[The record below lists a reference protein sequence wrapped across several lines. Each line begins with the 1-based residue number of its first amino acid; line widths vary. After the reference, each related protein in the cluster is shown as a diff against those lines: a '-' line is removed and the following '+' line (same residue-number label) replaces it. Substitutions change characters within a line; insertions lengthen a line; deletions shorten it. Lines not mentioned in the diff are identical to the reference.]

1 MSIIIS
7 SIILLLCILL
17 VTAYLTL
24 IERKLIG
31 FMQLRVGPSM
41 VGVFGILQPM
51 ADAIKLLFKEPIIPH
66 KADKILFLVA
76 PLITMTIALFAWVA
90 IPIGGNF
97 YISDLNLG
105 ILFVLSVSSLS
116 VYSII
121 LAGLASNSKYPF
133 LAAIRATAQMLS
145 YELTMGL
152 CILSVVTI
160 AGSGNLTDIVYM
172 QVDMH
177 WILRCLM
184 LPIGLLFF
192 ICTLAETNRHPF
204 DLAEAES
211 ELVAG
216 YHSEYSSMQF
226 AMFFLGEYANM
237 ALMSS
242 LTTLLFLGGWSVPF
256 GIQSLECIPSVI
268 WFLVKTLGCL
278 MLFIIVRGVLPR
290 YRYDQL
296 LKIGWG
302 RLLPTSFILFMLVT
316 VTKYYLTH

>member
-7 SIILLLCILL
+7 SIILLLCVLL
-17 VTAYLTL
+17 TTAYLTL

-31 FMQLRVGPSM
+31 FIQLRVGPSM
-41 VGVFGILQPM
+41 VGVFGILQPV
-51 ADAIKLLFKEPIIPH
+51 ADTIKLLFKEPIIPH
-66 KADKILFLVA
+66 KADKILFLTA
-76 PLITMTIALFAWVA
+76 PLLMMVIALFAWVA
-90 IPIGGNF
+90 IPIGDF
-97 YISDLNLG
+97 CISNLNLG

-133 LAAIRATAQMLS
+133 LAAIRATAQMIS

-152 CILSVVTI
+152 CILSVVVV
-160 AGSGNLTDIVYM
+160 AGSGNLIDIVYM
-172 QVDMH
+172 QTDIS
-177 WILRCLM
+177 WLLRLLM
-184 LPIGLLFF
+184 YPVGVLFF
-192 ICTLAETNRHPF
+192 ICALAETNRHPF

-242 LTTLLFLGGWSVPF
+242 LTTLLFLGGWLPPF
-256 GIQSLECIPSVI
+256 DIQFLECVPSVV
-268 WFLVKTLGCL
+268 WFLVKTLSCL
-278 MLFIIVRGVLPR
+278 MLFIIVRAVLPR

-296 LKIGWG
+296 LRIGWE
-302 RLLPTSFILFMLVT
+302 RLLPISFILFMLIT
-316 VTKYYLTH
+316 ATKYYLTH